1 MKKAL
6 LVIGHGSRSNSAQ
19 TIFSEMID
27 IVREKAS
34 GFNVVEGCHMELCK
48 PSISETVDKLAEN
61 EITEITM
68 VPYFLYDGIHIKEDI
83 PKIVEELSNK
93 YENIN
98 FKMGRP
104 IGVEPVLADILVS
117 RAAEVI

>member
-27 IVREKAS
+27 IVREKAE
-34 GFNVVEGCHMELCK
+34 GYNIVEGCHMELCK
-48 PSISETVDKLAEN
+48 PSIPETVDKLVDN
-61 EITEITM
+61 EVSEITM
-68 VPYFLYDGIHIKEDI
+68 VPYFLYNGIHIKEDI

-93 YENIN
+93 YQNVN
-98 FKMGRP
+98 FKMARP
-104 IGVEPVLADILVS
+104 IGVEPVLADILVD
-117 RAAEVI
+117 RAKEVI